1 MRLENNF
8 AEQPTISHGDA
19 AGLFP
24 VEELDVSTI
33 RNREAVLALETVEEG
48 DVLVVAPDGMASGY
62 YLGGHPLTL
71 LPVEALPAERKHE
84 LSDALDG
91 SVEDFEYVRVGR
103 RVESGANHSLSEF
116 GSSA

>member
-1 MRLENNF
+1 MRIENNL
-8 AEQPTISHGDA
+8 AGQQTVSHGDA

-33 RNREAVLALETVEEG
+33 RNREAVLALETVEKG

-71 LPVEALPAERKHE
+71 LPVEALPVERKRE

-103 RVESGANHSLSEF
+103 RVESGPNHSLSEF